1 MQTNSVKSESYSGES
16 NKLLRYALR
25 GNAAFSAVSGVI
37 AILAAAPIAAFMG
50 LASPLILVIIG
61 VGLLPFAFLVYKV
74 STMTAVKPLFVK
86 EILVM
91 DLLWIVGSMVI
102 LLVGWPALTANGRWL
117 VAVLADS
124 VAVFA
129 LLEFVG
135 LRRLQRD

>member
-1 MQTNSVKSESYSGES
+1 MQTNSVKSESYSGEN
-16 NKLLRYALR
+16 NKLLRYTLR

-50 LASPLILVIIG
+50 LASPLILLVIG

-74 STMTAVKPLFVK
+74 STMTAVNPLFVK

-91 DLLWIVGSMVI
+91 DLLWIAGSIAI
-102 LLVGWPALTANGRWL
+102 LLGGWPVLTTNGRWL
-117 VAVLADS
+117 VAVLADV
-124 VAVFA
+124 VAIFA

-135 LRRLQRD
+135 LRRLQQD

>member
-1 MQTNSVKSESYSGES
+1 MQTNSVKSESYSGEN
-16 NKLLRYALR
+16 NKLLRYTLR
-25 GNAAFSAVSGVI
+25 GNAAISAVSGVI

-50 LASPLILVIIG
+50 LASPLILVVIG

-74 STMTAVKPLFVK
+74 STMTAVNPLFIK

-91 DLLWIVGSMVI
+91 DLLWIGGSIAI
-102 LLVGWPALTANGRWL
+102 LLIGWPVLTTNGRWL
-117 VAVLADS
+117 VAILADV

-135 LRRLQRD
+135 LSRMQKD

>member
-1 MQTNSVKSESYSGES
+1 MQTNSVKSESYSGEN
-16 NKLLRYALR
+16 NKLLRYTLR
-25 GNAAFSAVSGVI
+25 GNAAISAVSGVI

-50 LASPLILVIIG
+50 LASPLILVVIG

-74 STMTAVKPLFVK
+74 STMTAVNPLFIK

-91 DLLWIVGSMVI
+91 DLLWIGGSIAI
-102 LLVGWPALTANGRWL
+102 LLIGWPVLTTNGRWL
-117 VAVLADS
+117 VAILADV

-135 LRRLQRD
+135 LRRLQKD

>member
-1 MQTNSVKSESYSGES
+1 MQTNSVKSESYSGEKD
-16 NKLLRYALR
+16 KLLRYTLR

-50 LASPLILVIIG
+50 LASPLILLVIG

-74 STMTAVKPLFVK
+74 STMTAVKPLFAK
-86 EILVM
+86 EILAL
-91 DLLWIVGSMVI
+91 DLLWIAGSLAI
-102 LLVGWPALTANGRWL
+102 LLVDWPPLTTNGRRL
-117 VAVLADS
+117 VAVLADI

-135 LRRLQRD
+135 LRRLQQD

>member
-1 MQTNSVKSESYSGES
+1 MQTNSVKSESYSGEN
-16 NKLLRYALR
+16 NKLLRYTLR
-25 GNAAFSAVSGVI
+25 SNAAFSAVSGVI

-50 LASPLILVIIG
+50 LASPLILVVIG

-74 STMTAVKPLFVK
+74 STMTAIKPLFVK

-91 DLLWIVGSMVI
+91 DLLWIGGSVAI
-102 LLVGWPALTANGRWL
+102 LLVGWPVLTTNGRWL
-117 VAVLADS
+117 VAILADI

-135 LRRLQRD
+135 LHRLPKD